1 MLNGKST
8 PAALPHTA
16 VPAPATAVPQPAGAS
31 GLSRRRL
38 LLGAA
43 ATLALARLAG
53 RPALAAP
60 ITSHPRLGPP
70 APFSF
75 DALTSQAQAMAEAA
89 YVAPAALPPEV
100 LERLDYEALG
110 KIHFDPACALYRD
123 GPGAYPVTFFHP
135 GRFSAQVVRMF
146 ALTDA
151 SGQTSAR
158 EILYEPDC
166 FQMPADSP
174 AHALRG
180 RGGFAGFRL
189 QESRLADAAGLDWRK
204 NDWVAF
210 LGASYFRAIG
220 ELYQYGI
227 SARGIAINVAVPDH
241 PEEFPAFTR
250 FYFEPP
256 AAEAR
261 AVNVYALLD
270 GPSIA
275 GAYRFVLHREKAV
288 IMEIE
293 ARLFLR
299 RDVARLGI
307 APLTSMFWFS
317 ETRKLGGVDWRPEV
331 HDSDGLALW
340 TGAGEHIWRPL
351 NAPLHVRASA
361 FADKT
366 PRGFGLLQRDRNF
379 DHYLDGVHY
388 ERRPS
393 LWVEPLDDWGEGSV
407 QLIELPTDDEIHDNI
422 VAMWVPQKSA
432 RAGAALT
439 ARYRLDWGADEPFPT
454 PLARCVATRRGRGGQ
469 PGRARPPGVEKFMVE
484 FLGGPLTQLPFGVHP
499 EAVLSAPSG
508 AFSYVF
514 TEAVPDD
521 VPGHWRAQFDF
532 TPAGREVV
540 DLRLF
545 LRAGGRTLS
554 ETWLYQFD
562 PAERGT

>member
-1 MLNGKST
+1 L
-8 PAALPHTA
+8 AAA
-16 VPAPATAVPQPAGAS
+16 PQPALVSA
-31 GLSRRRL
+31 LSRRRL
-38 LLGAA
+38 LLGTA
-43 ATLALARLAG
+43 ATLALGRLAG
-53 RPALAAP
+53 YPALAAAA
-60 ITSHPRLGPP
+60 THPKLAPP

-75 DALTSQAQAMAEAA
+75 EALAQEAQALAAAA
-89 YVAPAALPPEV
+89 YVAPAPLPPQV

-123 GPGAYPVTFFHP
+123 GPGSYPVTFFHP
-135 GRFSAQVVRMF
+135 GRFSPQVVRMF
-146 ALTDA
+146 ALSDA
-151 SGQTSAR
+151 GPGATAR

-166 FQMPADSP
+166 FLMPPDSP
-174 AHALRG
+174 AHALRA
-180 RGGFAGFRL
+180 GGFAGFRL
-189 QESRLADAAGLDWRK
+189 QESRLAEPGGLDWRK

-250 FYFEPP
+250 FYFEP
-256 AAEAR
+256 ASADSH
-261 AVNVYALLD
+261 AVNVYALLE

-299 RDVARLGI
+299 RDVERLGI
-307 APLTSMFWFS
+307 APLTSMYWFS
-317 ETRKLGGVDWRPEV
+317 ETRRPGGVDWRPEV

-351 NAPLHVRASA
+351 NDPLHIRASA
-361 FADKT
+361 FSDRN

-393 LWVEPLDDWGEGSV
+393 LWVEPLEDWGEGAV

-422 VAMWVPQKSA
+422 VAMWVPRAGA

-439 ARYRLDWGADEPFPT
+439 ARYRLHWGADEPFPT
-454 PLARCVATRRGRGGQ
+454 PLARCIATRRGRGGQ

-484 FLGGPLTQLPFGVHP
+484 FTGGPLTQLPYGVRP
-499 EAVLSAPSG
+499 EAVLSSPSG
-508 AFSYVF
+508 TFSYVF

-532 TPAGREVV
+532 TPASREVV

-545 LRAGGRTLS
+545 LRLGGRTLS
-554 ETWLYQFD
+554 ETWLYQYD
-562 PAERGT
+562 PAERGA

>member
-1 MLNGKST
+1 MKGKST
-8 PAALPHTA
+8 PAALPQSA
-16 VPAPATAVPQPAGAS
+16 GCAPAAALPPSPVRGA
-31 GLSRRRL
+31 LSRRRL

-43 ATLALARLAG
+43 ATLALTRLG
-53 RPALAAP
+53 GQRALAASG
-60 ITSHPRLGPP
+60 SHPRLGPP
-70 APFSF
+70 AAFSLE
-75 DALTSQAQAMAEAA
+75 ALTKEAQALAAAA
-89 YVAPAALPPEV
+89 YVPPRALPPEV

-110 KIHFDPACALYRD
+110 KIHYDPACALFRE

-135 GRFSAQVVRMF
+135 GRFSGQVVRMF
-146 ALTDA
+146 ALSDA
-151 SGQTSAR
+151 GPQAAAR
-158 EILYEPDC
+158 EILYDPDC
-166 FQMPADSP
+166 FLMPADSP

-180 RGGFAGFRL
+180 GGFAGFRL
-189 QESRLADAAGLDWRK
+189 QESRLADPAALDWRN

-256 AAEAR
+256 AADAR
-261 AVNVYALLD
+261 AVNVYALLE
-270 GPSIA
+270 GPSVA
-275 GAYRFVLHREKAV
+275 GAYRFVMHREKAV
-288 IMEIE
+288 IMELE

-299 RDVARLGI
+299 REVARLGI

-317 ETRKLGGVDWRPEV
+317 ETRKPGGVDWRPEV

-351 NAPLHVRASA
+351 NAPLRIRASA
-361 FADKT
+361 FADKS
-366 PRGFGLLQRDRNF
+366 PRGFGLLQRDRTF

-393 LWVEPLDDWGEGSV
+393 LWVEPLEDWGEGSV

-422 VAMWVPQKSA
+422 VAMWVPRAPA

-439 ARYRLDWGADEPFPT
+439 ARYRLHWSADEPFPT

-469 PGRARPPGVEKFMVE
+469 PGRARPAGVEKFMVE
-484 FLGGPLTQLPFGVHP
+484 FLGGPLAQLPFGVRP
-499 EAVLSAPSG
+499 EAVLSSASG
-508 AFSYVF
+508 TFSYVF

-545 LRAGGRTLS
+545 LRSGGKTLS
-554 ETWLYQFD
+554 ETWLYQYD
-562 PAERGT
+562 PAERSA

>member
-75 DALTSQAQAMAEAA
+75 HALTSQAQAMAEAA

-135 GRFSAQVVRMF
+135 GRFSGQVVRMF
-146 ALTDA
+146 ALSDA
-151 SGQTSAR
+151 GPQAAAR
-158 EILYEPDC
+158 EILYDPDC
-166 FQMPADSP
+166 FLMPADSP

-180 RGGFAGFRL
+180 GGFAGFRL
-189 QESRLADAAGLDWRK
+189 QESRLADPAALDWRN

-256 AAEAR
+256 AADAR
-261 AVNVYALLD
+261 AVNVYALLE
-270 GPSIA
+270 GPSVA
-275 GAYRFVLHREKAV
+275 GAYRFVMHREKAV

-299 RDVARLGI
+299 REVARLGI

-317 ETRKLGGVDWRPEV
+317 ETRKPGGVDWRPEV

-366 PRGFGLLQRDRNF
+366 PRGFGLLQRD
-379 DHYLDGVHY
+379 
-388 ERRPS
+388 
-393 LWVEPLDDWGEGSV
+393 
-407 QLIELPTDDEIHDNI
+407 
-422 VAMWVPQKSA
+422 
-432 RAGAALT
+432 
-439 ARYRLDWGADEPFPT
+439 
-454 PLARCVATRRGRGGQ
+454 
-469 PGRARPPGVEKFMVE
+469 
-484 FLGGPLTQLPFGVHP
+484 
-499 EAVLSAPSG
+499 
-508 AFSYVF
+508 
-514 TEAVPDD
+514 
-521 VPGHWRAQFDF
+521 
-532 TPAGREVV
+532 
-540 DLRLF
+540 
-545 LRAGGRTLS
+545 
-554 ETWLYQFD
+554 
-562 PAERGT
+562 